1 MVAYAG
7 FGESLDFERGV
18 GRGAN
23 VRAIRI
29 AQERKKTE
37 IRGVADP
44 MGCFS
49 TVWRK
54 SRPSFILLPKNPDR
68 INIPIEGPFA
78 PVIRLAIQLN
88 YHNIQMWLVT
98 NNLETKR
105 GIDLLSPYKLCKL
118 RNFSQHIERGF
129 PSVLSLSLNLK
140 SKPS

>member
-1 MVAYAG
+1 MVAYAS
-7 FGESLDFERGV
+7 FWENLDFERGV

-78 PVIRLAIQLN
+78 PVISYLA
-88 YHNIQMWLVT
+88 
-98 NNLETKR
+98 
-105 GIDLLSPYKLCKL
+105 KL
-118 RNFSQHIERGF
+118 SQH
-129 PSVLSLSLNLK
+129 SDVASNQ
-140 SKPS
+140 

>member
-49 TVWRK
+49 TVWRR
-54 SRPSFILLPKNPDR
+54 SRPSFVSLPKNLDR
-68 INIPIEGPFA
+68 INISTEGQFA
-78 PVIRLAIQLN
+78 PVISYLA
-88 YHNIQMWLVT
+88 
-98 NNLETKR
+98 NL
-105 GIDLLSPYKLCKL
+105 
-118 RNFSQHIERGF
+118 SQH
-129 PSVLSLSLNLK
+129 SDVASNQ
-140 SKPS
+140 